1 MSSATTHSTRLLPR
15 STESRC
21 RTCPPERVCAWDC
34 VQGAG
39 AADIVTGA
47 ALEQSANWALD
58 STTPPGTGAISR
70 ALWEV
75 YNS

>member
-1 MSSATTHSTRLLPR
+1 MTSTSTGPTRLLAR

-21 RTCPPERVCAWDC
+21 RTCPPERVCAWSC
-34 VQGAG
+34 AQGTS

-47 ALEQSANWALD
+47 ALEDSADWALTP
-58 STTPPGTGAISR
+58 STTPGADAIAR

-75 YNS
+75 YNR